1 MTDRRRLDIKRASV
15 IRSIDR
21 PTARPPP
28 FIWSPRG
35 FTAQSQA
42 SEARLPCS
50 TDLRNRRPIGGDSL
64 SNEQALIDRSTARSP
79 PFIRSPRGF
88 TAQLQAIEARLPC
101 PARTTTKR
109 HHANARPFFGKDDRS
124 AETRYQTSKH

>member
-15 IRSIDR
+15 KRSIDR

-50 TDLRNRRPIGGDSL
+50 V
-64 SNEQALIDRSTARSP
+64 
-79 PFIRSPRGF
+79 
-88 TAQLQAIEARLPC
+88 
-101 PARTTTKR
+101 
-109 HHANARPFFGKDDRS
+109 
-124 AETRYQTSKH
+124 